1 MAYLVLHTLWHNIKT
16 HYRYSKITADMDSD
30 IYYVGHGDAL
40 AEPIIPH
47 GSKDFATKTKGAMA
61 YFIAVSGMIFIE
73 KSNQEPC
80 IKQIRRFMNLWNRKV
95 KIMIL
100 WTFLEKI
107 YFSSLNYNGK
117 EHLVMKKIVHNMK
130 R

>member
-1 MAYLVLHTLWHNIKT
+1 MFIQCILLRKNAYYT
-16 HYRYSKITADMDSD
+16 
-30 IYYVGHGDAL
+30 
-40 AEPIIPH
+40 

-80 IKQIRRFMNLWNRKV
+80 IKQIKRFMNLWHGYV

-100 WTFLEKI
+100 WELMENPI
-107 YFSSLNYNGK
+107 LQILDYNGK
-117 EHLVMKKIVHNMK
+117 EDLVMKKFDQNMK
-130 R
+130 ILMFKKDNNNFWYVWFIIIMVLL